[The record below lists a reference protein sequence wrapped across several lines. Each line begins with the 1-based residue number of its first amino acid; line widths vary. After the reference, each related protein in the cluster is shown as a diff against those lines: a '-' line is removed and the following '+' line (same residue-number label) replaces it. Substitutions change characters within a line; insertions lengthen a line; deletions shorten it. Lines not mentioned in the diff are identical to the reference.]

1 MMFFAFSTLLTLVIL
16 VTYVEGLNVAL
27 GTRDLIFQHIGIQ
40 ALPFGLLMQV
50 WNEGRKTMVFNIIY
64 VLGKKY

>member
-1 MMFFAFSTLLTLVIL
+1 